1 MVLARLVLGVVL
13 TLVGFIILSA
23 ASGFAWTALGVLV
36 LALGVVSLF
45 HWWDHVR

>member
-1 MVLARLVLGVVL
+1 MVLARLLAGLVLVAI
-13 TLVGFIILSA
+13 GFVILSA
-23 ASGFAWTALGVLV
+23 AHGLAWTALGVLV

>member
-1 MVLARLVLGVVL
+1 MALVRLLLGVGL

-23 ASGFAWTALGVLV
+23 ASGLAWTALGVLV
-36 LALGVVSLF
+36 LAFGVVSLF